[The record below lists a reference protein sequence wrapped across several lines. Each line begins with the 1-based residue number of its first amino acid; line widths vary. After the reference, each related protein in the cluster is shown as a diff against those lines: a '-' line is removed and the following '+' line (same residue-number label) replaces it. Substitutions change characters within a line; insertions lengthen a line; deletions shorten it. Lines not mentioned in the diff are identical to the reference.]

1 MPEFLRALVSQGFL
15 QYAFAAGL
23 LASLGCGVMGTFVV
37 VRRIAFLAG
46 GIAHAVLGG
55 RGLALY
61 LGAPPLAGAVAA
73 ALVAA
78 LIIGLVSLRAREQE
92 DTLIGAIWAV
102 GMAMG
107 VLFISRTP
115 GYNSELMSYLFGNI
129 LMVSSG
135 DLWLMGILDLILLL
149 IVGLFFRQLQ
159 AVTFDEEFPRLRGLP
174 SELLYLLLI
183 SLAALTVVLLIR
195 VVGLILVIALLT
207 LPAAVA
213 GQWTGSLH
221 RMMGLATLL
230 GALMTTG
237 GLALS
242 YGPDLPAGATI
253 ILLAGGVFILST
265 LLRGRALKRH
275 RGQ

>member
-1 MPEFLRALVSQGFL
+1 VTEFFQVLAGQAFL

-55 RGLALY
+55 MGAALY
-61 LGAPPLAGAVAA
+61 FDLPPLLGAI
-73 ALVAA
+73 VAA
-78 LIIGLVSLRAREQE
+78 LAAAIIIGMVSLRAREHE

-102 GMAMG
+102 GMAVG

-129 LMVSSG
+129 LMVTGG
-135 DLWLMGILDLILLL
+135 DLLLMLILDLFLALV
-149 IVGLFFRQLQ
+149 VGVFFRQLQ
-159 AVTFDEEFPRLRGLP
+159 AVTFDEEFSRLRGLP
-174 SELLYLLLI
+174 AELIYLLMLC
-183 SLAALTVVLLIR
+183 LAALTVVLLIR

-213 GQWTGSLH
+213 GHWTGSLG
-221 RMMGLATLL
+221 RMMGLATLV
-230 GALMTTG
+230 GAAVTTG
-237 GLALS
+237 GLAIS

-253 ILLAGGVFILST
+253 ILLAGGVFIAST
-265 LLRGRALKRH
+265 LVRKLRLR
-275 RGQ
+275 RG